1 MAEPRRRKGRKGG
14 KTSGAPSPAGRAK
27 SKGRP
32 IARQGNPAKKSPE
45 RPSAL
50 PGYRLM
56 KALGHPLRLQLL
68 AILADRVASPKEIS
82 DELNETIGDVNYH
95 AKVLQDNGLIVEDH
109 QVPRRGAVE
118 HFYRAAA
125 ATVIPPGAW
134 DGFPGAVRKGVS
146 VRILKEF
153 LDDVRASMVAGI
165 FDVPPAELS
174 WTPLILD
181 QTGIEEVGQ
190 LAREF
195 LESVMAVQVNA
206 SERLPKEKSERAA
219 QATSA
224 TVFLASFLSARSP
237 GDDKKASFM
246 KRR

>member
-1 MAEPRRRKGRKGG
+1 MAEPKRRKSRKDSE
-14 KTSGAPSPAGRAK
+14 TAGAPSPAGRAK
-27 SKGRP
+27 SKSRP
-32 IARQGNPAKKSPE
+32 MAGQGNRAEKSPE
-45 RPSAL
+45 RQSEL

-109 QVPRRGAVE
+109 QVPRRGAME

-125 ATVIPPGAW
+125 PTVIPPGAW
-134 DGFPGAVRKGVS
+134 EGFPEAVRKGVS
-146 VRILKEF
+146 VHILKEF
-153 LDDVRASMVAGI
+153 LDDARASMVAGV
-165 FDVPPAELS
+165 FDVSPAELS

-181 QTGIEEVGQ
+181 QTGIEEMGR

-195 LESVMAVQVNA
+195 LESVLAIQANA
-206 SERLPKEKSERAA
+206 SERLPKEKSERATL
-219 QATSA
+219 ATSA

-237 GDDKKASFM
+237 EDDKKASFM